1 MIGSIALKPLPFV
14 LKEIHQELA
23 SGELVIKNR
32 DEHRQI
38 YFSNGNI
45 AHISSSHSS
54 DRLGL
59 YLLKENLIDEI
70 KLKEALNLYREG
82 TLFGEFLVSLNLIT
96 PENLAESLK
105 SYQAYLLS
113 KILFW
118 EDGAFIFMEKQFPQ
132 DKRFLDINFANLII
146 KSSRF
151 LEDEVKLRKFFGEE
165 RHFICFSS
173 NPVSLLQNLSLNSE
187 EYFVLSRIE
196 GIISLQELISIS
208 SVPRLKVLQT
218 VFSLYISGVLDLLKR
233 EEAMERQLDFKHI
246 SKGILNVVIETQK
259 ELENK
264 IPENI
269 KAKRDF
275 ILNLKERAK
284 EGDFYKIFNIS
295 PGATIQDIYQRYLE
309 YIKIIHPDNSFEPA
323 LKDLREDM
331 IELTQ
336 LLSKGYQILCNPQSK
351 STYDGIYKKSD
362 LSSKEIIER
371 KMVQMEIARKNFEKA
386 KEYLDREDY
395 HSALKLLEEAHRFDP
410 ENSEILLALVNIE
423 VKNPNWIKRASDR
436 LLEYLKDRP
445 EFEDGWLTLATLYLS
460 RGMVHKA
467 KMCLEKVM
475 QMNENNEKAKSLL
488 QELQKKETKK

>member
-1 MIGSIALKPLPFV
+1 MIGSIALKPLPLV
-14 LKEIHQELA
+14 LKEIHEERA

-45 AHISSSHSS
+45 AHISSSHSA

-59 YLLKENLIDEI
+59 FLLKENIIDEV
-70 KLKEALNLYREG
+70 KLQEALNLYREG

-118 EDGAFIFMEKQFPQ
+118 DDGAFIFMEKQFQQ
-132 DKRFLDINFANLII
+132 DRRFLDINFANLFI

-151 LEDEVKLRKFFGEE
+151 LTDEIKLRKFFGEE

-196 GIISLQELISIS
+196 NIISLQELINIS
-208 SVPRLKVLQT
+208 NVPRLKVLQT
-218 VFSLYISGVLDLLKR
+218 VFALFISGVLDLLKR
-233 EEAMERQLDFKHI
+233 EEAMERQMDFKPP
-246 SKGILNVVIETQK
+246 SKGILNIALETEGKIEK
-259 ELENK
+259 N

-284 EGDFYKIFNIS
+284 EGDFYKIFNLS

-309 YIKIIHPDNSFEPA
+309 YLKIIHPDNSFEPEF
-323 LKDLREDM
+323 KDLREDM

-336 LLSKGYQILCNPQSK
+336 LLSKGYQILCNPKSK
-351 STYDGIYKKSD
+351 STYDGIYKKTD
-362 LSSKEIIER
+362 LSSKEIIDR
-371 KMVQMEIARKNFEKA
+371 RMVQLEIAKKNFEKA
-386 KEYLDREDY
+386 REYLDREDY

-410 ENSEILLALVNIE
+410 ENSEILLALVNLE

-436 LLEYLKDRP
+436 LMEYLKDKP
-445 EFEDGWLTLATLYLS
+445 EFEDGWLTLSTIYLS

-467 KMCLEKVM
+467 KMCLEKVI

-488 QELQKKETKK
+488 QELQKKETSK

>member
-1 MIGSIALKPLPFV
+1 MKPLPLV
-14 LKEIHQELA
+14 LKEIHEELG
-23 SGELVIKNR
+23 SGELVIKNK

-59 YLLKENLIDEI
+59 YLLKENIIDEI

-96 PENLAESLK
+96 QENLEESLK

-118 EDGAFIFMEKQFPQ
+118 DDGAFIFMEKQFQ
-132 DKRFLDINFANLII
+132 RDKRFLDINFANFII
-146 KSSRF
+146 RASRF
-151 LEDEVKLRKFFGEE
+151 LDDEIRLRKFFGEE
-165 RHFICFSS
+165 RHFLCFSS
-173 NPVSLLQNLSLNSE
+173 NPLNLLQSLSLTSE
-187 EYFVLSRIE
+187 EYFILSRVE
-196 GIISLQELISIS
+196 GIISLQELMGIVSI
-208 SVPRLKVLQT
+208 PRLKVLQT
-218 VFSLYISGVLDLLKR
+218 VFALFISGVLDLLKR
-233 EEAMERQLDFKHI
+233 EEAMERQMELKPI
-246 SKGILNVVIETQK
+246 SKSILNIAIEAK
-259 ELENK
+259 ESVDKRVPEK
-264 IPENI
+264 I
-269 KAKRDF
+269 KVKRDF

-284 EGDFYKIFNIS
+284 EGDFYKLFNLS

-309 YIKIIHPDNSFEPA
+309 YLRLIHPDNSFEPE

-351 STYDGIYKKSD
+351 STYDKIYKKTD
-362 LSSKEIIER
+362 LSTKEIIDR
-371 KMVQMEIARKNFEKA
+371 RMVQLEIARKNYEKA

-436 LLEYLKDRP
+436 LLEYLKDKP

-460 RGMVHKA
+460 RGMIHKA
-467 KMCLEKVM
+467 KMCLEKVI

-488 QELQKKETKK
+488 AELQKKGIKK

>member
-14 LKEIHQELA
+14 LKEIHEELA
-23 SGELVIKNR
+23 TGELVIKNR
-32 DEHRQI
+32 EEQRQI

-45 AHISSSHSS
+45 AHISSSHSA

-59 YLLKENLIDEI
+59 FLLKENIIDEI
-70 KLKEALNLYREG
+70 KLQEALNLYREG

-118 EDGAFIFMEKQFPQ
+118 DDGAFIFMEKQFQ
-132 DKRFLDINFANLII
+132 HDRKFLDINFANLII
-146 KSSRF
+146 KSCRF
-151 LEDEVKLRKFFGEE
+151 LTDEIKLRKFFGEE

-173 NPVSLLQNLSLNSE
+173 NPVSLLQNLSLTSE

-196 GIISLQELISIS
+196 NIISLQELINIS
-208 SVPRLKVLQT
+208 NVPRLKVLQT
-218 VFSLYISGVLDLLKR
+218 VFSLFISGVLDLLKR
-233 EEAMERQLDFKHI
+233 DEAMERQMDFKPI
-246 SKGILNVVIETQK
+246 SKGILNVAIETQK
-259 ELENK
+259 EIEKN
-264 IPENI
+264 IPERV

-309 YIKIIHPDNSFEPA
+309 YLKIIHPDNSFEPE

-331 IELTQ
+331 IELTH
-336 LLSKGYQILCNPQSK
+336 LLSKGYEILCNPKSK
-351 STYDGIYKKSD
+351 FTYGGIYKKTD
-362 LSSKEIIER
+362 LSSKEIIDRR
-371 KMVQMEIARKNFEKA
+371 KVQLEIAKKNFEKA
-386 KEYLDREDY
+386 REYLDREDY

-410 ENSEILLALVNIE
+410 ENSEILLALVNLE

-436 LLEYLKDRP
+436 LVEYLKDKP
-445 EFEDGWLTLATLYLS
+445 EFEDGWLTLSTLYLS

-467 KMCLEKVM
+467 KMCLEKVI

-488 QELQKKETKK
+488 QELQKKGDK